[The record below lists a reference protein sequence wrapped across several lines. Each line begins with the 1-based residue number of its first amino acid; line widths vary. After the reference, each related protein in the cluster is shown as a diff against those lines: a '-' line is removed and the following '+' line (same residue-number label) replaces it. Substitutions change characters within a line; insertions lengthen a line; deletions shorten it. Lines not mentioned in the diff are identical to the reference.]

1 MADSEGAGVEAVGL
15 SVDRPRET
23 KWSNGTDGAGE
34 TEWGV
39 GLSMQGLGLRGVG

>member
-1 MADSEGAGVEAVGL
+1 MVGL
-15 SVDRPRET
+15 SVDRPRGR
-23 KWSNGTDGAGE
+23 KWSNGTESARE